1 MRGWFQ
7 KKHVFMGGAVR
18 GGRVAGGGARWPT
31 RRAGPSQMIFAECGG
46 LRIPF
51 GRRLRKVRPL
61 ALAFFVRGV
70 CRSHAGAGTTSLR
83 LGLKGCAAEDPIPTR
98 LSTTWTRVKIVR
110 PKLMII
116 PPGSFF
122 RGRLLVRDLTANH

>member
-1 MRGWFQ
+1 M
-7 KKHVFMGGAVR
+7 
-18 GGRVAGGGARWPT
+18 PT

-61 ALAFFVRGV
+61 AFAFFVRGV

-83 LGLKGCAAEDPIPTR
+83 LGLKGYAAEDPIPTR
-98 LSTTWTRVKIVR
+98 LSTMWTRVKIVR

-122 RGRLLVRDLTANH
+122 RGRLLVRDLTANY